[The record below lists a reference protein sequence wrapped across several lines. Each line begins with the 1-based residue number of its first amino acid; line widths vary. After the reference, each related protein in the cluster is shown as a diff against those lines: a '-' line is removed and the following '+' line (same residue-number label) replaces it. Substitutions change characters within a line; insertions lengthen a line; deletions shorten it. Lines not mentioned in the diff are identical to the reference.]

1 MTTLSVVH
9 SVPNYPV
16 PGTLPVSGDLLS
28 PADQP
33 IPRLIGQHGAALR
46 RFALKLTLGDRE
58 RAEDIYQETLIRAW
72 KHPELCQENVF
83 ASRQWLFT
91 VARRVLIDQLRAS
104 AIRPVMVSDEQRLTE
119 ISDPDDQIRRLLLAR
134 EVRAAIK
141 TLSPAHREVLR
152 EVYFEDCTV
161 AQAAERLGIPVGTA
175 KSRTHYALR
184 ALKDALAA
192 RGMDRSLAESA

>member
-1 MTTLSVVH
+1 
-9 SVPNYPV
+9 
-16 PGTLPVSGDLLS
+16 
-28 PADQP
+28 
-33 IPRLIGQHGAALR
+33 
-46 RFALKLTLGDRE
+46 
-58 RAEDIYQETLIRAW
+58 
-72 KHPELCQENVF
+72 
-83 ASRQWLFT
+83 
-91 VARRVLIDQLRAS
+91 
-104 AIRPVMVSDEQRLTE
+104 MVSDEQRLTE

>member
-1 MTTLSVVH
+1 MSTLSVVH
-9 SVPNYPV
+9 STPDYPV
-16 PGTLPVSGDLLS
+16 PATPPVSGSLLP
-28 PADQP
+28 PADQS
-33 IPRLIGQHGAALR
+33 IPDLISQHGAALL

-58 RAEDIYQETLIRAW
+58 RAQDIYQETLIRAW

-83 ASRQWLFT
+83 ASRRWLFT
-91 VARRVLIDQLRAS
+91 VARRVSIDQLRAA
-104 AIRPVMVSDEQRLTE
+104 AIRPAVVSDEQWLTE
-119 ISDPDDQIRRLLLAR
+119 VCDPEDQIGRLLLAK

-161 AQAAERLGIPVGTA
+161 AQAAGRLGIPVGTA
-175 KSRTHYALR
+175 KSRIYYALR